1 MNPENDCAW
10 ILIYKRLESLGMLDK
25 LAKRRDDKGYEKVSY
40 PRTINI
46 RGNK

>member
-1 MNPENDCAW
+1 MTVRGS
-10 ILIYKRLESLGMLDK
+10 IYNRLESLGMLDK
-25 LAKRRDDKGYEKVSY
+25 LETRREDKGYEKVSY